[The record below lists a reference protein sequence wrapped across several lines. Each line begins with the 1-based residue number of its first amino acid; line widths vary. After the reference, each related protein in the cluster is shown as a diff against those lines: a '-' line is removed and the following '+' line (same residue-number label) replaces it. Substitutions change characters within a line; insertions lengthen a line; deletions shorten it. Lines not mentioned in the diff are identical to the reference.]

1 MSNRRSVPKLL
12 LLLPPV
18 LLHLVSPV
26 DILFMDKYVHLPAP
40 SFLFLPVGRFWK
52 AEAKGDSCTY
62 TEMYVYACVKMME
75 LLASVLKGEMLT
87 THREALIL
95 SIARHMWECMLP
107 LIAKEFTAE
116 GGVFCVGICLFLGKS
131 LSLCF
136 TNSSPAQKQ
145 SAEGLQV
152 ARARHID
159 KQSPPRL
166 LHLTLGGLFAFD

>member
-1 MSNRRSVPKLL
+1 
-12 LLLPPV
+12 
-18 LLHLVSPV
+18 VSPV
-26 DILFMDKYVHLPAP
+26 DILFMDKSVHLPV
-40 SFLFLPVGRFWK
+40 SLFLISSSWEILE

-75 LLASVLKGEMLT
+75 LLASVLKEEMLT

-107 LIAKEFTAE
+107 LIAREFTAE

-152 ARARHID
+152 ARARHIN
-159 KQSPPRL
+159 KQSPPGFCTSHLGDYL
-166 LHLTLGGLFAFD
+166 LLPVFAD